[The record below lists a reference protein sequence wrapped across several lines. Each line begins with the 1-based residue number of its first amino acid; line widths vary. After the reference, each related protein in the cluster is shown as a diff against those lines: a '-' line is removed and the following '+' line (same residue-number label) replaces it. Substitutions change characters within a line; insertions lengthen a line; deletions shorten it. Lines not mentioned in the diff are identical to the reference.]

1 MLGHNDVSRLGAETV
16 ANAKRPIFPTT
27 PVSIDAGMMADD
39 LGRMQ
44 RLDSMKVQRSMDLFE
59 TNPHRET

>member
-1 MLGHNDVSRLGAETV
+1 M
-16 ANAKRPIFPTT
+16 
-27 PVSIDAGMMADD
+27 SIDAGMMADD

-44 RLDSMKVQRSMDLFE
+44 RLGSMKVQRSMDLFE